1 LVLIEDLRA
10 STDVDPHSLLHMDS
24 HSVSEVVKDLNLLQV
39 MAKEISESTGSRS
52 IIVKRWSSA
61 SLTIGDA
68 DDDPMLLLLGV
79 LFAMKKVAMLVV
91 L

>member
-1 LVLIEDLRA
+1 MIEDLKA

-79 LFAMKKVAMLVV
+79 LFAMKKVAMLDV